1 MLAKHTTKPMI
12 TLQRQLAIFSD
23 LMPGKQYLHH
33 LQIFLF
39 VAEARN
45 CTYKDIEDFFHLS
58 NASASRSLTAMG
70 VDPNHRKEGMG
81 LVECYPDP
89 AEGRR
94 LRVRLSKKGLLIFD
108 QMIDA

>member
-1 MLAKHTTKPMI
+1 MI

-39 VAEARN
+39 IAEAGN
-45 CTYKDIEDFFHLS
+45 CTYKDIQDFFHVS
-58 NASASRSLTAMG
+58 NASASRSLCAMG
-70 VDPNHRKEGMG
+70 LDPKHRKEGMG
-81 LVECYPDP
+81 LVERYPDP

-94 LRVRLSKKGLLIFD
+94 HKVRLSKRGMLIFD
-108 QMIDA
+108 QMTDA